1 MPVEPNGLPEHE
13 PVKGA
18 NSQTS
23 DKLGP
28 LLGFFSLIFL
38 FATLVILLLS
48 NYRTSSVFWISLA
61 LGLAAFTAFAAKRFQ
76 AVLHFFVSRQARYG
90 ANVAISLLAA
100 FGIAVIL
107 NVIVAQRFD
116 KAVDWT
122 ADKTFT
128 LSDQTKNILRG
139 LNREV
144 KVIAFFSNSP
154 NNPRSQQQHQR
165 AKDLLEM
172 YKRES
177 GKLTVDF
184 VDPYADPRKK
194 EEHDVQ
200 FDGTTVFESGGKPE
214 RVTAVDEQKFT
225 SAIMKAVRE
234 EVKKIYF
241 LTGHEE
247 RSIDDFE
254 QSGYS
259 QAKEELEAQNY
270 LVEMLVLTTEPQI
283 PADCVLLVVPG
294 PKSPLAVHEINAISK
309 YLDNNG
315 KLLVMFEPSITRSE
329 DPNRDLVRLM
339 DRWGISVGNNLVVD
353 PSQFDRFAG
362 GIYAPAVINFEFHRI
377 VQYMRRHVTFSV
389 ARSVSPK
396 QDKATELNVKSLAKT
411 TDGIAASWGESARKE
426 DGTFADPKFTLN
438 EDAPPPVSLAVAV
451 ELMNDEEISANEP
464 KKTNTRI
471 VAVGDA
477 DFASNF
483 FFEAT
488 GGGDLF
494 LNAVNWLTLE
504 EDLIAIRP
512 KDPNQRTLRFMTPGE
527 LIFVQIASIFL
538 IPLIIF
544 FVGMVVWWRRR

>member
-1 MPVEPNGLPEHE
+1 MPVEPSGLLNRE
-13 PVKGA
+13 PVKGT

-28 LLGFFSLIFL
+28 LFGFFSLIFL

-48 NYRTSSVFWISLA
+48 SYRTSIVFWVFLA
-61 LGLAAFTAFAAKRFQ
+61 LGIAAFTAFVVRRFQ
-76 AVLHFFVSRQARYG
+76 AILHFFVSRQARYG
-90 ANVAISLLAA
+90 ANVAISLLAVL
-100 FGIAVIL
+100 GIAVIL
-107 NVIVAQRFD
+107 NVVVAQRLD
-116 KAVDWT
+116 KAADWT
-122 ADKTFT
+122 ADKIYT

-139 LNREV
+139 LDREV

-172 YKRES
+172 YKRETD
-177 GKLTVDF
+177 KFTVDF
-184 VDPYADPRKK
+184 VDPYTDPRKK
-194 EEHDVQ
+194 EKHDVR
-200 FDGTTVFESGGKPE
+200 FDETTVFESSGTRE

-225 SAIMKAVRE
+225 SAIMKVARD

-247 RSIDDFE
+247 RSFDDFE
-254 QSGYS
+254 QGGYS

-270 LVEMLVLTTEPQI
+270 LVETLLLTTEPQI
-283 PADCVLLVVPG
+283 PADCVLLVIPG
-294 PKSPLAVHEINAISK
+294 PKSPFNRHELNAIAK

-315 KLLVMFEPSITRSE
+315 KLLIMFEPSIVQAE
-329 DPNRDLVRLM
+329 DPNRNLVRLM
-339 DRWGISVGNNLVVD
+339 TQWGISVGNNLVI
-353 PSQFDRFAG
+353 DRFQYDFTG
-362 GIYAPAVINFEFHRI
+362 GVAAPAVIRFEFHQI
-377 VQYMRRHVTFSV
+377 VRYMRQHVTFLA

-396 QDKATELNVKSLAKT
+396 QDKGSELNVKSLAKT
-411 TDGIAASWGESARKE
+411 TDGIGVSWGETGRKE
-426 DGTFADPKFTLN
+426 DGTFADPEYTPN

-451 ELMNDEEISANEP
+451 ELLNHEDMSADEP
-464 KKTNTRI
+464 KKTKTRI

-477 DFASNF
+477 DFASNY

-512 KDPNQRTLRFMTPGE
+512 VDPNERTLRFPTRGE
-527 LIFVQIASIFL
+527 AAFVQIASIFL

-544 FVGMVVWWRRR
+544 LVGLVVWWRRR